1 VRLVALVVGLAVM
14 AVIAVVV
21 ISAMNNQTEDTL
33 AVLTTTTVEAL
44 QPGLPRPGGQPLP
57 LETAPS
63 AVAPGVPPVVAAATL
78 AACTA
83 EKATQQAAMDTYAA
97 MQGSPP
103 ADEQALV
110 DAGVIREVSKLWAIK
125 DGVLA
130 ALNPGC
136 A

>member
-14 AVIAVVV
+14 AIVAVVV
-21 ISAMNNQTEDTL
+21 ISAMNSQTEDTL
-33 AVLTTTTVEAL
+33 AVLTTTTVEPL
-44 QPGLPRPGGQPLP
+44 QPALPGPGGQALP
-57 LETAPS
+57 LDTAPS
-63 AVAPGVPPVVAAATL
+63 AVAPGVPPVVAAATV

-83 EKATQQAAMDTYAA
+83 EKATQQAAIDTYTA

-110 DAGVIREVSKLWAIK
+110 DAGVIRELSKLWAVK
-125 DGVLA
+125 DGVLV